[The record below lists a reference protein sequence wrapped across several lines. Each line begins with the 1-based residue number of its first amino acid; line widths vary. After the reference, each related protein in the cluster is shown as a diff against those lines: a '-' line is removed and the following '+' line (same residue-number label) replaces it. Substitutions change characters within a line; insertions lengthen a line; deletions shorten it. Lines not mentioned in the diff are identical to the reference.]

1 MCKENLLTK
10 FTNEEFGEIRVITI
24 DEEPMFI
31 GKDLVE
37 KLGYKIEGSHSY
49 TDYIKKYCDEED
61 YLKMNNPNLR
71 LFGISDL
78 GRKGGYLVNESGM
91 YSLVLESDLPSAK
104 KCKGGYQNG
113 NTYIIKLEM
122 IK

>member
-10 FTNEEFGEIRVITI
+10 FTNDEFGEIRVITI

-61 YLKMNNPNLR
+61 CLKMNNLKLG

-91 YSLVLESDLPSAK
+91 YSLIFI
-104 KCKGGYQNG
+104 N
-113 NTYIIKLEM
+113 
-122 IK
+122 

>member
-37 KLGYKIEGSHSY
+37 KLG
-49 TDYIKKYCDEED
+49 
-61 YLKMNNPNLR
+61 
-71 LFGISDL
+71 
-78 GRKGGYLVNESGM
+78 
-91 YSLVLESDLPSAK
+91 
-104 KCKGGYQNG
+104 
-113 NTYIIKLEM
+113 
-122 IK
+122 